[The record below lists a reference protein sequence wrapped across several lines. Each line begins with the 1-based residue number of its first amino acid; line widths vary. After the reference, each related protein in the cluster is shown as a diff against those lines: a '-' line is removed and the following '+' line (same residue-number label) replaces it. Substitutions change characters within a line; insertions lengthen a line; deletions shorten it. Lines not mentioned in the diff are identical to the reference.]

1 MMIKY
6 LRLIYLS
13 VFIGVLG
20 VISSVYA
27 QDVEYTPEQG
37 LEFFNAHNYKE
48 AEQIYHKLLEKY
60 PKDARYNYYM
70 GICELINR
78 SNLSG
83 AIKKLNYAAIK
94 NVSRDAYFYLGRAHH
109 LSYHFEEAISN
120 YKKFKQY
127 ASKDDLRGEKADLYI
142 TQCNDG
148 RRISSKIY
156 NLEVLDKT
164 IVNKS
169 KLLDEYKPAKDV
181 GKLYKNGDFF
191 ASGVNPGHIM
201 FETERGDVVYFS
213 MEASSEDTL
222 NIYKMVKLIDGWGDS
237 ESVGEPV
244 NSLYNDAYPFLQT
257 DGVTFYFASDRP
269 GGFGGFDIYK
279 AFYDN
284 ETHSFLEP
292 INLGVPFNS
301 PDDDFLF
308 VSDEFNQEAWFASTR
323 ETSNDEVMVYTIRWD
338 GTQVRNMVEEDG
350 EILQSA
356 MLRVAGEDSDN
367 ETEENDFAHTSSVKK
382 KQEKALFHF
391 EINDTISYSQYDHF
405 IDSEA
410 QGLFKSGFKLEQQ
423 KDSLSLLMKG
433 KRRDYSVVD
442 DATQR
447 NKIVNDILRLENQV
461 YSLDDQIQEKYLY
474 ARQKELNEIV
484 SQVNKGVYQ
493 SSRQVQTDKP
503 TELSIEGVFIPERY
517 TMYSSDEFE
526 RQYAKY
532 DKMYKQLF
540 SENDIKSL
548 KYADSLYVWANIL
561 NLESSQLL
569 AKSNQVEEEHSLKL
583 SALTKGKDSLKSQE
597 EESTASTMIKDSK
610 ELKIL
615 STRIYHKAMDKK
627 YPIYWL
633 KLKDISSK
641 LNDEKGSEVDELIYQ
656 GNAYFR
662 EAKNLLSSLNALNIE
677 SFEKAG
683 AMKKA
688 GIESQENALGLYC
701 SLLNEGYLPEK
712 QQKDDPKEEVQKSAV
727 GLDKAEE
734 GIQKKSEAEVQLVKK
749 DDTKAVQIDNAEEYR
764 IQIGVFRNSPN
775 PDALAKIPAVSS
787 IVIEGRGLTKYFAGH
802 YASKEEALQAI
813 PQVIE
818 AGFSGA
824 FVVYFK
830 QGKISSLPQK

>member
-1 MMIKY
+1 MIKY

-20 VISSVYA
+20 VVSSVSA

-37 LEFFNAHNYKE
+37 LEFFNAHKYKE
-48 AEQIYHKLLEKY
+48 AELIYHKLLEKY

-94 NVSRDAYFYLGRAHH
+94 NVSRDVYYYLGRAHH

-127 ASKDDLRGEKADLYI
+127 ASKDDFRGEKADLYM

-148 RRISSKIY
+148 RKISSKIY
-156 NLEVLDKT
+156 SLEVLDK
-164 IVNKS
+164 IKVNQS
-169 KLLDEYKPAKDV
+169 ELLDVYKPAKDV

-191 ASGVNPGHIM
+191 ASGVNPEHIM

-213 MEASSEDTL
+213 MEASSQDTL

-244 NSLYNDAYPFLQT
+244 NSSYNDAYPFLQT

-279 AFYDN
+279 TFYDN

-292 INLGVPFNS
+292 MNLGVPFNS

-308 VSDEFNQEAWFASTR
+308 VSDEFNQKAWFASAR
-323 ETSNDEVMVYTIRWD
+323 ETSGDEVMVYSIRWD

-356 MLRVAGEDSDN
+356 MLKVAGEDSPDETDDN
-367 ETEENDFAHTSSVKK
+367 DVAYGSGVKNK
-382 KQEKALFHF
+382 KEKAMFHF
-391 EINDTISYSQYDHF
+391 EINDTISYSQYEHF

-410 QGLFKSGFKLEQQ
+410 LKLFKSGTQLEQQ
-423 KDSLSLLMKG
+423 KDSLSLLMKS
-433 KRRDYSVVD
+433 KRHDYSVVD

-474 ARQKELNEIV
+474 ARQKELNTIV
-484 SQVNKGVYQ
+484 NQVNKGVYQ
-493 SSRQVQTDKP
+493 ASRQVQTEKP
-503 TELSIEGVFIPERY
+503 AELSIEGIFIPEKY
-517 TMYSSDEFE
+517 AMYSSDEFE
-526 RQYAKY
+526 HQYAKH
-532 DKMYKQLF
+532 DKIYKQLF
-540 SENDIKSL
+540 SENDVKSL
-548 KYADSLYVWANIL
+548 KYADSLYVWANVL

-569 AKSNQVEEEHSLKL
+569 AKSNQVEEEHTLKL

-597 EESTASTMIKDSK
+597 EESVASKMIKESK

-615 STRIYHKAMDKK
+615 STRIYHKSMDKK

-633 KLKDISSK
+633 KLKDVSSR
-641 LNDEKGSEVDELIYQ
+641 LDEEKGKEVDELIYQ

-662 EAKNLLSSLNALNIE
+662 EAKNLLSSLNALNLE

-683 AMKKA
+683 AMKRA
-688 GIESQENALGLYC
+688 GIESQENALALYC
-701 SLLNEGYLPEK
+701 SLLDEGYLSAEK
-712 QQKDDPKEEVQKSAV
+712 QETTPKEQVQKSAED
-727 GLDKAEE
+727 LDKSEE
-734 GIQKKSEAEVQLVKK
+734 GIQKQSEAEVPAVKQ
-749 DDTKAVQIDNAEEYR
+749 DETKAVQSDNSEEYR

-775 PDALAKIPAVSS
+775 PEALAKIPAVSS
-787 IVIEGRGLTKYFAGH
+787 IILEGRGLTKYFAGH
-802 YASKEEALQAI
+802 FSSKDEALRAI

-830 QGKISSLPQK
+830 QGKLSSLPKE